1 MISKEIEDKLEHWDL
16 FIKNGYILTTGKS
29 WPRSLKGNI
38 ALYSEYKHTWSVRDV
53 TRFQVCNNTDT
64 PHIDWYNTGMEIAD
78 DKFIEYMDLF
88 RDMVTHMNYVDH
100 FIELINNLKE
110 VDIKFS

>member
-16 FIKNGYILTTGKS
+16 FVKDGYILTTGKS
-29 WPRSLKGNI
+29 WPQSLKGDI

-64 PHIDWYNTGMEIAD
+64 PHIDWYNTGIEID
-78 DKFIEYMDLF
+78 NDKFIEYMDLF

-100 FIELINNLKE
+100 LIELINNLKE
-110 VDIKFS
+110 KRNDLV